1 MLRLTAWLTPTL
13 FWLLTMP
20 GLEMEGCGL
29 SLCLEWKLGG
39 VFELLTGVK
48 SLIHAYNDK
57 KSVIWAYLVKIGPEI
72 NKMVCWE
79 PTHLC
84 F

>member
-1 MLRLTAWLTPTL
+1 MLTLTGVETWGYGW
-13 FWLLTMP
+13 F
-20 GLEMEGCGL
+20 
-29 SLCLEWKLGG
+29 SCLEWKLGG
-39 VFELLTGVK
+39 LFGLLTGVK